1 MAANNNNKWVSVKG
15 FPQYQVYYLTD
26 PIRYLTPPVNIR
38 IGKRFITIEETLDQ
52 QLRDKASDVLKAMN
66 YMPKSFQVKYVWQD
80 HIFSSLELQSGVTYV
95 ANVALIC
102 TYLTR
107 NVERDEVIVKYKLKH
122 LKTIS
127 VDFLNN
133 IEN

>member
-1 MAANNNNKWVSVKG
+1 MSADSNSKWISVKG

-52 QLRDKASDVLKAMN
+52 QLRDKASEAFKAMN
-66 YMPKSFQVKYVWQD
+66 YTPKSFQVKYVWQD
-80 HIFSSLELQSGVTYV
+80 HIFSSLDLQSGVTYV

-107 NVERDEVIVKYKLKH
+107 NVEQDDVIVKYKLKH
-122 LKTIS
+122 LNTLS
-127 VDFLNN
+127 VDFLKS
-133 IEN
+133 IEK